1 MSFTGQNF
9 PNQSHFLPPQIHSNI
24 GTGQLTYVVPPYVG
38 VSEHTGGNIQL
49 PGQVTNNFS
58 HQSAGSFQ
66 LTGSVPN
73 HLQLGG
79 LGTNNANMLGPSA
92 GNVFLPG
99 QNSVLLPGINASDAF
114 MSAQNSWQ
122 FQVPD
127 ASIIRASLPPHNTQF
142 LSSTRNVMNVPTNQE
157 WLTVPS
163 PRSVLSPARAGSNRP
178 LPGSADNSF
187 HLFRETLPPSAD
199 QGPFQRQVSNS
210 LSLAG
215 QMTTQN
221 TNSIHTAGS
230 SYSCF
235 QPTFGNNTF
244 NIGPRIPVVAVA
256 PFKPQPSK
264 TPPGCQQV
272 EQNLLKETRT
282 QPHFSKNDHRQVLTT
297 ALSEGLTKPRV
308 TTVAIN
314 PLLSIKKEFM
324 EENQWSQ
331 PAVLKVAQKAVP
343 AVPSQPSSPPISLLT
358 SRATESFPVIN
369 PLLNIKKEYLSD
381 QRAES
386 SVSLQTYV
394 PLIAQQSTLSGTSSV
409 TKCVPSINP
418 LVSIKKEITTDEQ
431 FSKSLMTL
439 SVTKSCDTNIIPKV
453 SIPNAVSTTKS
464 ALTMPFVTTV
474 SLNPLTGVKK
484 ELLQANWNSQSGTQ
498 EFSPPFMRGMEY
510 VIVSGNSQFN
520 TSFLSGAK
528 NSQVKETWSVST
540 TAVTSTVVINPLMS
554 VENTNLTEGDSSSS
568 AIPQGSHPFEANVS
582 CASGS
587 RCETRILP
595 QPTLSH
601 SEISTPTLTATV
613 TTTAAINPLISIK
626 KEFLSDSCRIG
637 HSAVEHRRG
646 GLRTNLDH
654 SPASNRIDTFRE
666 RSTEEVI
673 LYKRSQST
681 ISAATTTV
689 SINPLISVKKEVHA
703 ESCRGYLS
711 IPQASYSLQTKS
723 ACAAKLGTSKH
734 SLVSKTEFPFSVGT
748 LSPHASVGG
757 VTTTVTANPLVSVKK
772 DFLITSSSGH
782 STIQL
787 SALPFGTSSQ
797 YTPMCS
803 LSTCVS
809 TLETGSS
816 HTVVVRST
824 SSNMATTTV
833 AINPLISVKKEF
845 IAECSTIP
853 QSMAPLHAKPGFIAL
868 PKAAAKSCLSSDT
881 TPKTMPKAQSV
892 SGPSGS
898 EKTSLPPSYML
909 PNFSGSRAAVMAS
922 ISSSFA
928 PKGLSMPLY
937 NPKVQGPFPSSG
949 TSARPPFQM
958 PNYRPILPAQMN
970 QTINGDQLTSG
981 RQRSLSHLNA
991 STAMGG
997 NQANIL
1003 SRPKVRPRVQSPVC
1017 MRSNRQNDLRNISLF
1032 QLMEMLDKGI
1042 LDEFIS
1048 KAVLPGSD
1056 EFMKADRFYKMA
1068 TKFNVWGIQPGISE
1082 EFYLYLVCS
1091 HISYFDTLELKEKV
1105 ADALKNKFKSTN
1117 KETKEVSTENTGW
1130 RTEKIISV
1138 NPEFLQKYCE
1148 KGKGKAGHKDSASE
1162 AELIKR
1168 AFTLKQV
1175 TKEGESEINVVPLLP
1190 KQVQENGPCVSES
1203 RYHRVAQPACCATI
1217 PHADMLHFGSPN
1229 AVRPSL
1235 LQSKQTPRQ
1244 RVQRKARQK
1253 MPQKPVW
1260 HNMEIDLTDDSKTK
1274 QGEVKDLCVK
1284 IGDFDN
1290 AKAPPDARKKFQD
1303 KKEKGLATKLSQGK
1317 KTVDSALLS
1326 CHLCPYRSSLN
1337 GVWRHIVFSHVGFEK
1352 AKTVMSKYFCTH
1364 CYMNC
1369 ATYSQVVAH
1378 EQSAHLSD
1386 NPCFFCGLAIKGSQ
1400 SRNSRYWQ
1408 HICLKHC
1415 QMYPCTCNERFSS
1428 YAELSKHCEN
1438 SGHCKPPE
1446 DLCPRVFTCLYCV
1459 ENYLTQGS
1467 LTEHVLLQHSEPP
1480 LSVSKICKVCNKL
1493 FLDQTALDFHNSEDS
1508 GNQQKAPEVSNAS
1521 LDNLQKFVWSQSTWS
1536 SEETQKIDKM
1546 CPKLMLDQMF
1556 SLDTLVA
1563 ASKNP
1568 DFSSH
1573 QLVSLNADVEQASHG
1588 SRKVVVEG
1596 KSYKY
1601 DLSKLIEHL
1610 EVKDWADAVR
1620 NPKIFDAILEMAMLE
1635 YQRLNLPQ
1643 PFEMPA
1649 LMMIATY
1656 ISRTPIVKKFLNEHS
1671 VEQFKMTPQI
1681 ISIMDIVRRTAKLC
1695 MKPLKY
1701 GDEGNEAVDLS
1712 GTNLM
1717 TVMLFNKKTDI
1728 KQKERPKR
1736 VTNKKAKQAQRNKF
1750 KIGCTHYVPIQPKS
1764 VAVTINS
1771 MLHQDSGIMRTSPAV
1786 GGMLPAESSS
1796 DTSTL
1801 VLIPVLPFTTTTSV
1815 SSTVTS
1821 TAETSGEQFI
1831 SNIIEKKKGRPYKY
1845 SKTEDHSLPSNEDKE
1860 KMKGIGRPSLKAVA
1874 RKTSVFGDSVVSTST
1889 PRRGLRKRKQV
1900 PLNEEMFTYWY
1911 DSDETIVDSD
1921 TDKYADSDDVW
1932 EPSNRELIKPGT
1944 TEVKDND
1951 VDVTYDKRDDENKS
1965 LKRQWEIKQ
1974 TSSTDLQTMY
1984 GTMKMKHKTPKRNLE
1999 TQRKNLETPKNKRKR
2014 KCRNSDDFFEND
2026 DIQVKKRTSSCLPKT
2041 SQKPGLRSNSK
2052 RWCLKEKLKLI
2063 SETYKLRSER
2073 VCKRIIQSYI
2083 CLHYYTD
2090 ERIKCCHVRLNRLN
2104 EKYMRSS
2111 VHDLCG
2117 AGRNENIPKPNQ
2129 QGKETESERQHEG
2142 SENKKEDSE
2151 KNGNGQNQKKVK
2163 NETQSKEKCEMTG
2176 MHEDLNKAVCLKA
2189 EAKIQK
2195 SEKACDEYFADIN
2208 NSILKVKVENVERN
2222 LKRNPQ
2228 EFKTFQDGK
2237 YEGIVYREMEKS
2249 FSRVEKAASPDKKQ
2263 KKVPS
2268 ILRKAAKADS
2278 QSVGLA
2284 EPTTQLPTHIL
2295 VAVSDLPPAVVLGPP
2310 VINTANGQCAL
2321 IPVSKNISAEA
2332 TAMPLVGP
2340 ATPDENLLS
2349 PGQLMLAASSFNSP
2363 AAHRTSEVM
2372 PVVAQSGLQ
2381 LLAGTG
2387 NQQGLVIIPQAI
2399 IQTPILPAPPQ
2410 ISGNP
2415 VDANQCVVAISSI
2428 PAINNIIIDPVQYV
2442 TTKLSSQIPVNTP
2455 LIASIPSTTTGRAL
2469 TQVSCVPATT
2479 AILTSNPMGLSV
2491 ANIQQM
2497 SAVMSLSPHMPVDQ
2511 GQAVSVLAHQFMK
2524 PSKLKHSSVNPQ
2536 QSMPV
2541 TMLELQK
2548 KQQQQNPSPQQT
2560 QSREA
2565 QLQQPH
2571 CEEQSTCSLSEPPTL
2586 HLPTLALLTTRE
2598 SSDRFSQQ
2606 LPSLTKHA
2614 PDQTGCSQTLPV
2626 LQSLP
2631 SSTSSVCRTDA
2642 FEGELPRQGQ
2652 VERPSQLSIVLRQES
2667 ERVSQLRPI
2676 APKPGSFDDQKR

>member
-38 VSEHTGGNIQL
+38 VSEHTGGNVQL
-49 PGQVTNNFS
+49 PGRVTNNFP

-79 LGTNNANMLGPSA
+79 LGTSNTHMLGPSA

-99 QNSVLLPGINASDAF
+99 QNSALLPGTNVSDAF

-127 ASIIRASLPPHNTQF
+127 ASNIRASLPPHSTQF
-142 LSSTRNVMNVPTNQE
+142 LSPTTNVMNVPMNQE

-163 PRSVLSPARAGSNRP
+163 PRSLLSPARVGSNRP

-187 HLFRETLPPSAD
+187 HLFRETLPPSAA

-210 LSLAG
+210 LSFAG
-215 QMTTQN
+215 QMTRQN
-221 TNSIHTAGS
+221 TNSIHPAGS

-235 QPTFGNNTF
+235 QPNFGNNTF

-282 QPHFSKNDHRQVLTT
+282 RPHVSKNDHRQVFTT
-297 ALSEGLTKPRV
+297 ALSEGLTRSPV

-331 PAVLKVAQKAVP
+331 PAVLKVAQKVVP
-343 AVPSQPSSPPISLLT
+343 AVPSQQSSPPISLLT
-358 SRATESFPVIN
+358 SRARESFPVIN
-369 PLLNIKKEYLSD
+369 PLLNVKKEYLAD

-386 SVSLQTYV
+386 SVSSQTYV
-394 PLIAQQSTLSGTSSV
+394 PLISQQSTLSGTSSV

-431 FSKSLMTL
+431 FSKAVMTL
-439 SVTKSCDTNIIPKV
+439 SVTKSCDTNIITKA
-453 SIPNAVSTTKS
+453 SIPNAVSTKS
-464 ALTMPFVTTV
+464 ALTVPFVTTV

-484 ELLQANWNSQSGTQ
+484 ELLHANWNPQSGTQ
-498 EFSPPFMRGMEY
+498 EFSPPFVRGMEY
-510 VIVSGNSQFN
+510 VTVSGKSQFN
-520 TSFLSGAK
+520 TSFLSGER
-528 NSQVKETWSVST
+528 NTQVKETWSVST

-554 VENTNLTEGDSSSS
+554 VENKNLTEGGSSSS
-568 AIPQGSHPFEANVS
+568 AIPQVSHPFKANVS
-582 CASGS
+582 CASVS

-595 QPTLSH
+595 QPTLPH
-601 SEISTPTLTATV
+601 SEVSTPTLTATV
-613 TTTAAINPLISIK
+613 TATIAIHPLISVK

-637 HSAVEHRRG
+637 DSAVEHRRG

-654 SPASNRIDTFRE
+654 SQASNRIDTFRK
-666 RSTEEVI
+666 RSTEEV
-673 LYKRSQST
+673 LLHKRSQST
-681 ISAATTTV
+681 ISAAATTV

-703 ESCRGYLS
+703 ESCSGCLS
-711 IPQASYSLQTKS
+711 IPQASCCLQTKP
-723 ACAAKLGTSKH
+723 ACAAGLSTSKH
-734 SLVSKTEFPFSVGT
+734 SFVSRAEFPFSVET
-748 LSPHASVGG
+748 QSPHASVGAI
-757 VTTTVTANPLVSVKK
+757 TITVAGNPQVSVKK

-782 STIQL
+782 STVQL
-787 SALPFGTSSQ
+787 SALPFGMSSQ

-824 SSNMATTTV
+824 SSNMVTTTV

-845 IAECSTIP
+845 LAECSTIP

-881 TPKTMPKAQSV
+881 TPKT
-892 SGPSGS
+892 
-898 EKTSLPPSYML
+898 SLPPSNML
-909 PNFSGSRAAVMAS
+909 PNFSGSRAAVMPS

-928 PKGLSMPLY
+928 SKGPSVSLY
-937 NPKVQGPFPSSG
+937 NPKIQGPFLLSGSSAG
-949 TSARPPFQM
+949 PPFQM

-970 QTINGDQLTSG
+970 QTRIGDQLTSD

-1003 SRPKVRPRVQSPVC
+1003 SRPTVRPRVQSPVC
-1017 MRSNRQNDLRNISLF
+1017 MRSNRQNDLRNVSLF

-1048 KAVLPGSD
+1048 KAVVPGSD

-1068 TKFNVWGIQPGISE
+1068 TKFNVRGIQPGISE

-1117 KETKEVSTENTGW
+1117 KEAKEVSTENTGW

-1138 NPEFLQKYCE
+1138 NPEFLQQYCE

-1175 TKEGESEINVVPLLP
+1175 TKEGTSERNVVPLLP

-1203 RYHRVAQPACCATI
+1203 RYQRVAQPACCATI
-1217 PHADMLHFGSPN
+1217 PNADMLHFGFPN

-1235 LQSKQTPRQ
+1235 LRSKQTSWQ

-1284 IGDFDN
+1284 VGDFEN
-1290 AKAPPDARKKFQD
+1290 AKAPPSARKKFQD
-1303 KKEKGLATKLSQGK
+1303 KKEKDNGLATKLSQGK

-1337 GVWRHIVFSHVGFEK
+1337 GIWRHIVFSHVGFEK
-1352 AKTVMSKYFCTH
+1352 SKTVMSKYFCTH

-1386 NPCFFCGLAIKGSQ
+1386 NPCFFCGLAIKGPQ
-1400 SRNSRYWQ
+1400 SLNSKYWQ

-1415 QMYPCTCNERFSS
+1415 QMYLCTCKEKFSS

-1446 DLCPRVFTCLYCV
+1446 DLCARVFTCLYCV
-1459 ENYLTQGS
+1459 ENYLTQDS

-1480 LSVSKICKVCNKL
+1480 LSISKICKVCNKL

-1536 SEETQKIDKM
+1536 SEETQKIDKI
-1546 CPKLMLDQMF
+1546 CPKLMLAQMF
-1556 SLDTLVA
+1556 SLDTQVA

-1588 SRKVVVEG
+1588 SREVVVEG

-1610 EVKDWADAVR
+1610 EVKDCADAVK
-1620 NPKIFDAILEMAMLE
+1620 NPKIFDAILKMAMLE
-1635 YQRLNLPQ
+1635 YQRFNLPQ
-1643 PFEMPA
+1643 PFEIPA
-1649 LMMIATY
+1649 LMIIATY

-1671 VEQFKMTPQI
+1671 IEQFKMTPRI
-1681 ISIMDIVRRTAKLC
+1681 ISVMDIVRRTAKLC
-1695 MKPLKY
+1695 MKPMKY
-1701 GDEGNEAVDLS
+1701 DDEGNEVVDLS

-1750 KIGCTHYVPIQPKS
+1750 KIGCTQYVPIQPKS
-1764 VAVTINS
+1764 VPVTINN
-1771 MLHQDSGIMRTSPAV
+1771 MLHRDSGIMPTSATV
-1786 GGMLPAESSS
+1786 GGMLPAESSA

-1821 TAETSGEQFI
+1821 TAETTGELVI

-1845 SKTEDHSLPSNEDKE
+1845 SKTEDHSLLSNEDKE
-1860 KMKGIGRPSLKAVA
+1860 KMKGIGRLSLKAVA
-1874 RKTSVFGDSVVSTST
+1874 RKTNVFGHSGVSTST
-1889 PRRGLRKRKQV
+1889 PRRGLRKRKQMR
-1900 PLNEEMFTYWY
+1900 LNEEMLTYWY

-1932 EPSNRELIKPGT
+1932 EPSNRELIKPGS

-1951 VDVTYDKRDDENKS
+1951 VDITYDKGDDENES

-1974 TSSTDLQTMY
+1974 TSSTDLQTTY
-1984 GTMKMKHKTPKRNLE
+1984 GTIKMKHKTLKGNLE
-1999 TQRKNLETPKNKRKR
+1999 TQRKKLETPKKKRRKR
-2014 KCRNSDDFFEND
+2014 KCRNSDSDDFFEND
-2026 DIQVKKRTSSCLPKT
+2026 DIQVKKRRSSCLLKT

-2063 SETYKLRSER
+2063 SDTYKLRSER

-2111 VHDLCG
+2111 VHHLCG
-2117 AGRNENIPKPNQ
+2117 AGRNENLPKPNQ
-2129 QGKETESERQHEG
+2129 EGKETESERPHE
-2142 SENKKEDSE
+2142 N
-2151 KNGNGQNQKKVK
+2151 
-2163 NETQSKEKCEMTG
+2163 
-2176 MHEDLNKAVCLKA
+2176 LNKAVCLKA

-2195 SEKACDEYFADIN
+2195 LPSSVSEKACDEYFADIN
-2208 NSILKVKVENVERN
+2208 NSIPKVKVENVERN
-2222 LKRNPQ
+2222 LNENLQ
-2228 EFKTFQDGK
+2228 EFKTLQDRK
-2237 YEGIVYREMEKS
+2237 YEGIVYSEMEES
-2249 FSRVEKAASPDKKQ
+2249 ISRVEKAASPDKKQ
-2263 KKVPS
+2263 KKIPS
-2268 ILRKAAKADS
+2268 ILRKAAKAGS
-2278 QSVGLA
+2278 QSAGLA
-2284 EPTTQLPTHIL
+2284 EPTTQLPTRIL
-2295 VAVSDLPPAVVLGPP
+2295 VAVSDLPPAVVLGSP
-2310 VINTANGQCAL
+2310 VINTANEQCAL

-2340 ATPDENLLS
+2340 GTPDENLLS
-2349 PGQLMLAASSFNSP
+2349 PGQLMLAASSVNSP
-2363 AAHRTSEVM
+2363 AAQRTSEVM

-2387 NQQGLVIIPQAI
+2387 NQQGLVIIPQAF

-2410 ISGNP
+2410 ILGNP

-2442 TTKLSSQIPVNTP
+2442 TTELSSQIPANTP

-2469 TQVSCVPATT
+2469 AQVSCVPVTT
-2479 AILTSNPMGLSV
+2479 ATLTSNPVGLSV
-2491 ANIQQM
+2491 ANVQQM
-2497 SAVMSLSPHMPVDQ
+2497 SAVMSMSPHMPGDQ

-2541 TMLELQK
+2541 TVPELQK
-2548 KQQQQNPSPQQT
+2548 KQRQQNPSPQQT

-2565 QLQQPH
+2565 QLQQQP
-2571 CEEQSTCSLSEPPTL
+2571 CEEQSTCSLSEPPAL

-2598 SSDRFSQQ
+2598 SSDMCSQQ

-2614 PDQTGCSQTLPV
+2614 SDQTGCSKTLPV

-2631 SSTSSVCRTDA
+2631 SSTSSVPRTDA
-2642 FEGELPRQGQ
+2642 FEEELPRQGQ
-2652 VERPSQLSIVLRQES
+2652 AEGPPQLSIVLQQES

-2676 APKPGSFDDQKR
+2676 APKPGSFDDLKR